1 MQSGEKIK
9 QKTAALKMKTLSKT
23 IIINNKDIAH
33 VGMKTK
39 LIITNEAKRS
49 R

>member
-1 MQSGEKIK
+1 MRSGEKIN
-9 QKTAALKMKTLSKT
+9 QKNAALKIKTLSKT

-33 VGMKTK
+33 VRMKTK